1 VTIGTA
7 TVSDVFGP
15 VNTSND
21 APSLFPVGITTV
33 TWTATDANGITATA
47 TQAIT
52 VTATPVVNSPPTIS
66 GINAAFVGNQ
76 IQLIA
81 NASDTDNGPSP
92 LSYQWSIV
100 SGGGSLS
107 NTTGAT
113 TYYNLP
119 SNNVTVTFTL
129 IVSDGQDSAQT
140 NYTLTIGAGS
150 GSSNQAPYA
159 TAFNAY
165 YIASNQI
172 QLIIS
177 ATDPDGG
184 PSPLSYQWSI
194 VSGGGSLSS
203 ATTSNPVYTTTGL
216 SPGTVT
222 IYLKVEISDG
232 EAVSLYTLPLTIT
245 VF

>member
-1 VTIGTA
+1 VTIVDTTPPTTTTPANVGVQSDNPLSVTIGTA
-7 TVSDVFGP
+7 T
-15 VNTSND
+15 
-21 APSLFPVGITTV
+21 
-33 TWTATDANGITATA
+33 DANGNAATA

-52 VTATPVVNSPPTIS
+52 VTATPVVNSAPTIT

-81 NASDTDNGPSP
+81 SASDTDNGPSP

-119 SNNVTVTFTL
+119 SNNVTVTFQLT
-129 IVSDGQDSAQT
+129 VSDGQDSAQT
-140 NYTLTIGAGS
+140 NYTLTIGSGS

-203 ATTSNPVYTTTGL
+203 ANTANPVYTTTGL
-216 SPGTVT
+216 SPGTYT
-222 IYLKVEISDG
+222 IYLKVDISDG
-232 EAVSLYTLPLTIT
+232 EAVSPYTLPLTIT
-245 VF
+245 IY